1 MLYLFF
7 YHYRVW
13 TECASVQNNHKALWW
28 FEKWF
33 LLILKIY
40 YFAFISLNRRTFR
53 ISILVFASGKGTL
66 IIFGKKCQNY
76 TNVIIVLTPTQ
87 HFLIGTFLLAV
98 ILLSKL
104 HRRVCRLIANKD
116 QKTLLYQ
123 TVWIICRPNIPWSF
137 SAGNKPAPHLREM
150 VMFSH
155 PPYAKCLPDSV
166 CQNVQ
171 PPAAKI
177 PPPLNPIDGTGYQVS
192 SIVCPPHHP
201 TLLPPSHSSQH
212 RSCFHNHWEGP

>member
-1 MLYLFF
+1 MGPFYWQLFSS
-7 YHYRVW
+7 W
-13 TECASVQNNHKALWW
+13 
-28 FEKWF
+28 
-33 LLILKIY
+33 KIG
-40 YFAFISLNRRTFR
+40 S
-53 ISILVFASGKGTL
+53 
-66 IIFGKKCQNY
+66 C
-76 TNVIIVLTPTQ
+76 
-87 HFLIGTFLLAV
+87 
-98 ILLSKL
+98 
-104 HRRVCRLIANKD
+104 VCRLIANKD

-212 RSCFHNHWEGP
+212 TDHAFTITEKAPNWAFSWMKAPTSAFTFKTLC